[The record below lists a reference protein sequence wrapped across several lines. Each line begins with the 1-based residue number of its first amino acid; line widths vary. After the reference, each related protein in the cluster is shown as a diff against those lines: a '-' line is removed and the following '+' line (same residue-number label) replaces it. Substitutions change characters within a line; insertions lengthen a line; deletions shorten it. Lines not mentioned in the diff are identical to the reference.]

1 MARQLRLEFPGA
13 LYHLTARGNA
23 REAIYRDD
31 VDRKLF
37 LALLGRE
44 IEQQGWQCYA
54 YCLMD
59 NHYHLLIETPELNL
73 SRGMR
78 RLNQVYTQAY
88 NRRHGRVGHVLQGR
102 FKSIVVDKDPYL
114 LELSRYIV
122 FNPVRAGM
130 TTSVRAWPWSSYRA
144 TAGLVSPPAWLQ
156 VTAVLQLF
164 DSNVSE
170 AQRAYRKFVADGKG
184 KGSPW
189 EQLRGQIFLGDDAFL
204 DRMDRLLQGR
214 PLDNV
219 PRCQSHPARL
229 DKETILEGVG
239 RVYELTVGDILARQH
254 PEAYQI
260 AAWLLRRKAN
270 LPLGEVAE
278 LFGVSASRISH
289 IQRLIEG
296 RQASARELDVITFCN
311 TKQ

>member
-1 MARQLRLEFPGA
+1 M
-13 LYHLTARGNA
+13 
-23 REAIYRDD
+23 
-31 VDRKLF
+31 
-37 LALLGRE
+37 
-44 IEQQGWQCYA
+44 
-54 YCLMD
+54 
-59 NHYHLLIETPELNL
+59 
-73 SRGMR
+73 
-78 RLNQVYTQAY
+78 
-88 NRRHGRVGHVLQGR
+88 
-102 FKSIVVDKDPYL
+102 
-114 LELSRYIV
+114 
-122 FNPVRAGM
+122 
-130 TTSVRAWPWSSYRA
+130 
-144 TAGLVSPPAWLQ
+144 SPPAWLQ

-239 RVYELTVGDILARQH
+239 RVYELSVGDILARQH

-270 LPLGEVAE
+270 LPLGEVAA
-278 LFGVSASRISH
+278 LFDVSASRISH

-296 RQASARELDVITFCN
+296 RQASARELDVITLCN

>member
-1 MARQLRLEFPGA
+1 MARQLRLEFPGE

-37 LALLGRE
+37 LGLLGRE

-59 NHYHLLIETPELNL
+59 NHYHFLIETPEPNL

-78 RLNQVYTQAY
+78 RLNQVYTQSY

-102 FKSIVVDKDPYL
+102 FKSIVVDKDLYL

-122 FNPVRAGM
+122 LNPVRASV
-130 TTSVRAWPWSSYRA
+130 TSSVRAWPWSSYRA

-164 DSNVSE
+164 CSNVSV
-170 AQRAYRKFVADGKG
+170 AQRAYRKFVADGRG

-219 PRCQSHPARL
+219 PRCQSHPVRL
-229 DKETILEGVG
+229 DKQTILEGVG
-239 RVYELTVGDILARQH
+239 LAYGLTVGDILARQH

-289 IQRLIEG
+289 IQSVIEG
-296 RQASARELDVITFCN
+296 RQASARELDVITLCN

>member
-31 VDRKLF
+31 VDRELF

-59 NHYHLLIETPELNL
+59 NHYHLLIETPEPNL

-88 NRRHGRVGHVLQGR
+88 NRRHGRIGHVLQGR

-122 FNPVRAGM
+122 LNPVRAGM
-130 TTSVRAWPWSSYRA
+130 TTSVRAWAWSSYQA
-144 TAGLVSPPAWLQ
+144 TAGFVSPPAWLQ

-164 DSNVSE
+164 GSSVPE
-170 AQRAYRKFVADGKG
+170 AQRAYRKFVAEGKG
-184 KGSPW
+184 RSSPW
-189 EQLRGQIFLGDDAFL
+189 EQLRGQIFLGDEAFL

-214 PLDNV
+214 RLDNV
-219 PRCQSHPARL
+219 PRCQSHPTRL
-229 DKETILEGVG
+229 DQQTILEGVG
-239 RVYELTVGDILARQH
+239 RVYGLSVGDILSRQH
-254 PEAYQI
+254 SEAYQI

-289 IQRLIEG
+289 IQRVIEG
-296 RQASARELDVITFCN
+296 RQPSARELEVIALCN
-311 TKQ
+311 VKQ